1 MSFPLALDILVA
13 ALLVITIVYAVI
25 LNRRL
30 GAFRSHKS
38 ELEAL
43 AASFTEATRRAD
55 DSVGKLKVMAADL
68 QTRLDKAQA
77 LHDDLVFLIDRGG
90 SEADRLEETVRKAR
104 DENGPAY
111 GVDLG
116 KKTAVPNGV
125 ENVTLAEGDGGLD
138 ENQFLKDDG
147 ENPASP
153 SRSEATRALIKALQ
167 SAR

>member
-1 MSFPLALDILVA
+1 MSFSLALDILVA
-13 ALLVITIVYAVI
+13 ALLVVTIVYAVI

-30 GAFRSHKS
+30 GVFRSHKS
-38 ELEAL
+38 ELETL
-43 AASFTEATRRAD
+43 AASFTDATLRAD
-55 DSVGKLKVMAADL
+55 ESVGKLKVMADDL
-68 QTRLDKAQA
+68 QVRLDKAQA

-111 GVDLG
+111 GVNLG
-116 KKTAVPNGV
+116 RDPVAPNGV
-125 ENVTLAEGDGGLD
+125 ENITLAGGDGEL
-138 ENQFLKDDG
+138 EKTDG
-147 ENPASP
+147 EDADSP